1 VPQPLAVEEA
11 LALARDLAQSGDLA
25 NAAGICAKILQAA
38 PGQPHALH
46 LLGMAAFQQGHAR
59 EAVELLRRAVRS
71 DPHFAV
77 ASNDLGN
84 LLAQQGMLAEA
95 AASYRRAIAEAP
107 DFAEAHNNLG
117 NLLQMASSLE
127 EAVNCY
133 RTALGLRPGYAEA
146 FRNLGSALRRLGRPD
161 EAATALRAALAINP
175 GFAAAI
181 AQLAHQSKELCDWS
195 QLDDLTAEL
204 IEIVE
209 AGSAAVNPFVFL
221 SLDATPREQLL
232 CARRW
237 VAEHLGA
244 AGKRPAASKGEDRI
258 MVGYLSGDFQEH
270 ATAHLIAELF
280 ELHDRVRFRVIGYS
294 YGRDD
299 GSAARRQLRATF
311 DGFEDLLDCS
321 HAESAARIRAA
332 GVDILVDLKGYTT
345 DARPEILVLRP
356 APVQVS
362 YLVYPGTLGSDAV
375 DYILVDPVVVPAD
388 EQPYF
393 TEQLVHLPD
402 CYQVNQRR
410 RPIARHVPARHE
422 CALPEAG
429 FVFCCFSSAYKITA
443 RMFDIWMRLLAG
455 LPGSV
460 LWLLEPNATAMANLR
475 REAETR
481 LPGGAARL
489 VFAPSLPNPEHLARF
504 ALADLFLDTLPYNAH
519 TLTSDALWGGCPVIT
534 CAGRA
539 FAGRVAESLLRAV
552 GLPELATQT
561 LAEYETLA
569 FDLARNPDRLQAI
582 RGKLEANRLTTAL
595 FDSLRFTRHLES
607 AFETMWR
614 RQVAGESPR
623 SFAVA
628 PNRPPPRGLRDSSPD
643 PRTLPSGHRRKD
655 ESRAGLRRAAPRS
668 IPNDR
673 ASSSLR
679 PTA

>member
-1 VPQPLAVEEA
+1 
-11 LALARDLAQSGDLA
+11 
-25 NAAGICAKILQAA
+25 
-38 PGQPHALH
+38 
-46 LLGMAAFQQGHAR
+46 
-59 EAVELLRRAVRS
+59 
-71 DPHFAV
+71 
-77 ASNDLGN
+77 
-84 LLAQQGMLAEA
+84 
-95 AASYRRAIAEAP
+95 
-107 DFAEAHNNLG
+107 
-117 NLLQMASSLE
+117 
-127 EAVNCY
+127 
-133 RTALGLRPGYAEA
+133 
-146 FRNLGSALRRLGRPD
+146 
-161 EAATALRAALAINP
+161 
-175 GFAAAI
+175 
-181 AQLAHQSKELCDWS
+181 
-195 QLDDLTAEL
+195 
-204 IEIVE
+204 
-209 AGSAAVNPFVFL
+209 
-221 SLDATPREQLL
+221 
-232 CARRW
+232 
-237 VAEHLGA
+237 
-244 AGKRPAASKGEDRI
+244 
-258 MVGYLSGDFQEH
+258 
-270 ATAHLIAELF
+270 
-280 ELHDRVRFRVIGYS
+280 
-294 YGRDD
+294 
-299 GSAARRQLRATF
+299 
-311 DGFEDLLDCS
+311 
-321 HAESAARIRAA
+321 
-332 GVDILVDLKGYTT
+332 
-345 DARPEILVLRP
+345 
-356 APVQVS
+356 VS

-569 FDLARNPDRLQAI
+569 FDLARTPDRLQAI

-607 AFETMWR
+607 AFR
-614 RQVAGESPR
+614 DHVAEASGRGIAAVLRCGSESPTAARITGFQSR
-623 SFAVA
+623 STHSTK
-628 PNRPPPRGLRDSSPD
+628 RPSAQ
-643 PRTLPSGHRRKD
+643 RRK
-655 ESRAGLRRAAPRS
+655 SS
-668 IPNDR
+668 R
-673 ASSSLR
+673 ASSSGA
-679 PTA
+679 TFHSE